1 MLSLFI
7 LTVTCAA
14 FAMLCI
20 KPKWGSYVVWFV
32 LFTYP
37 HNWWFQRQWIPLN
50 IGVDDLFCIS
60 LFVIV
65 MLRRNLLGGIK
76 VRWGYGLWV
85 ISGFLWVAA
94 IAILAG
100 SLDAPAFER
109 MLYYKD
115 VMKLFVYWGLFYA
128 ILHCIDD
135 VRDVRRQFTWFAL
148 ASVVGGGIV
157 ILHGLFPGRMS
168 AWSNPLLLDIEGVT
182 GRASGAFLNPNN
194 AACIMACSLAM
205 IVTAI
210 RLQRSLISKLCVYG
224 LCGVLLVGLF
234 VTRSRSGLMAMA
246 GTFCLMA
253 VIGHSKRVAWMIL
266 LGCIL
271 LGTCFVGMRQA
282 LQERVVTVYNS
293 SSGTWGGNI
302 TGRVDMWISYFQTAT
317 PQNYLLGQGHRA
329 GIARNSSETHSAYV
343 SLLTVYGLG
352 GLIWALLSVSAF
364 FRKVLKREPYEDPLL
379 MIMRS
384 GCMWALVVWGIY
396 AMSADAISSQYPR
409 YLLFYVVVLLDRASA
424 ISRQTSS
431 EVLWEDAY
439 LEAVTSLEEGD
450 NTLEI
455 VWPEGMTL

>member
-1 MLSLFI
+1 MLSLSI
-7 LTVTCAA
+7 LMATFAA
-14 FAMLCI
+14 FVVLCV
-20 KPKWGSYVVWFV
+20 KPKWGSYIVWFV

-50 IGVDDLFCIS
+50 IGVDDLFCIL
-60 LFVIV
+60 LFLIV
-65 MLRRNLLGGIK
+65 VLRRNLFGGVA
-76 VRWGYGLWV
+76 VRWGYAFWV
-85 ISGFLWVAA
+85 LSGFLWVAS
-94 IAILAG
+94 IAIISG

-109 MLYYKD
+109 VLYYKD

-135 VRDVRRQFTWFAL
+135 VQDVRRQFTWFAL

-210 RLQRSLISKLCVYG
+210 RLQRSFVSKLCIYG
-224 LCGVLLVGLF
+224 LCGILLVALL
-234 VTRSRSGLMAMA
+234 VTRSRSGLLAMA

-253 VIGHSKRVAWMIL
+253 VVGQNKRVAWMIL
-266 LGCIL
+266 LGGIL
-271 LGTCFVGMRQA
+271 LGTFFVGIRQA
-282 LQERVVTVYNS
+282 VQERVATVYSS
-293 SSGTWGGNI
+293 SSGTWGGNV
-302 TGRVDMWISYFQTAT
+302 TGRVDMWISYVQTAT

-352 GLIWALLSVSAF
+352 GLAWAVFSVGTF
-364 FRKVLKREPYEDPLL
+364 FRKAFEREPYEDPLI
-379 MIMRS
+379 MIVRC
-384 GCMWALVVWGIY
+384 GCVWALVAWGIY

-409 YLLFYVVVLLDRASA
+409 YLLFYMVVLLDRASA
-424 ISRQTSS
+424 ISCQVSQ
-431 EVLWEDAY
+431 EVLWEDEY
-439 LEAVTSLEEGD
+439 LDAMESFEEACEPFETSQPECTSL
-450 NTLEI
+450 
-455 VWPEGMTL
+455 

>member
-7 LTVTCAA
+7 LIVTCAA
-14 FAMLCI
+14 FAVLCL

-37 HNWWFQRQWIPLN
+37 HNWWFQHQWIPLN

-60 LFVIV
+60 LFLIV
-65 MLRRNLLGGIK
+65 VLRRNLLGGIS

-85 ISGFLWVAA
+85 LSGFLWVASVA
-94 IAILAG
+94 IFSG

-109 MLYYKD
+109 VLYYKD

-128 ILHCIDD
+128 VLHCIDD

-148 ASVVGGGIV
+148 ASVVGAGIV

-168 AWSNPLLLDIEGVT
+168 AWSNPLLLDVEGIT
-182 GRASGAFLNPNN
+182 GRGSGAFLNPNN
-194 AACIMACSLAM
+194 AACVMACSLAM

-210 RLQRSLISKLCVYG
+210 RLQRSFVSKLCVYV
-224 LCGVLLVGLF
+224 LCGVLLVGLL
-234 VTRSRSGLMAMA
+234 VTRSRAGLMAMM

-253 VIGHSKRVAWMIL
+253 VMGQSKRVAWMIL

-271 LGTCFVGMRQA
+271 LGTLFVGMRQA
-282 LQERVVTVYNS
+282 VQERVATVYNTN
-293 SSGTWGGNI
+293 SGTWGGNV

-317 PQNYLLGQGHRA
+317 PQNYLIGQGHRA
-329 GIARNSSETHSAYV
+329 GIARNSSETHNAYV

-352 GLIWALLSVSAF
+352 GLIWALFSVSVF
-364 FRKVLKREPYEDPLL
+364 FRKVFRRESYEDPVI
-379 MIMRS
+379 MIVRS
-384 GCMWALVVWGIY
+384 GCVWALVAWGIY

-424 ISRQTSS
+424 ISSQASR
-431 EVLWEDAY
+431 EVLWEDEY
-439 LEAVTSLEEGD
+439 VEAMALFEEGRD
-450 NTLEI
+450 GLEI
-455 VWPEGMTL
+455 PQPEYMTL